1 MVHET
6 RESILS
12 RLVYGGILP
21 CHAFISFS
29 TLESRE
35 FHPVRNRCNGDS
47 FSRDLPLSVR
57 YARILYFLLFLSILF
72 HYAK

>member
-21 CHAFISFS
+21 CHAFIAFL
-29 TLESRE
+29 TPEYRK
-35 FHPVRNRCNGDS
+35 FHPMRNRCNPGS
-47 FSRDLPLSVR
+47 FSRDLPLSDR
-57 YARILYFLLFLSILF
+57 YARIVYFLLFLSVLF

>member
-6 RESILS
+6 RKSILS

-21 CHAFISFS
+21 CHAFISFL
-29 TLESRE
+29 TLESGK
-35 FHPVRNRCNGDS
+35 FHPVRNRCNRDS

-57 YARILYFLLFLSILF
+57 YARIVYFLLFLSILF